1 MKFRKIGM
9 RNIKT
14 AISVSICVALAH
26 VFNREYIFYAAI
38 ASVIAMQSSVTDS
51 FKAGKNRIL
60 GTMTGAVIGFVCA
73 FISPNNIIL
82 CGVGI
87 IILIFICNSLGW
99 NKSITISCIVFLA
112 IMLNLNGRSPFMYS
126 INRIIDTFIGITVAV
141 LVNYFIL
148 PPKHWDK
155 LYDQYILAID
165 RVFIIIEEKLCNHK
179 KVNLDKLENEILKLE
194 GNLNTYTSELRI
206 RQQENVYIDKIKKII
221 NVCNEIYVHLKIIE
235 SIEKV
240 CGLNESNYVKVAD
253 MFSKEPIKE
262 KEKDEI
268 SIVFNYHVEKI
279 LNSLDKLEVIK
290 YFNKS

>member
-26 VFNREYIFYAAI
+26 VFYREYIFYAAI
-38 ASVIAMQSSVTDS
+38 ASVIAMQSSVADS

-60 GTMTGAVIGFVCA
+60 GTIVGAVIGFVCA

-165 RVFIIIEEKLCNHK
+165 RVFIIVEEKLCNHK

-194 GNLNTYTSELRI
+194 SNLNTYTSELRI
-206 RQQENVYIDKIKKII
+206 RQQENVYIDKIKRII
-221 NVCNEIYVHLKIIE
+221 NVCNEIYIHLKIIE

-240 CGLNESNYVKVAD
+240 CGLNESNYAKVAD

-268 SIVFNYHVEKI
+268 STVFNYHVEKI
-279 LNSLDKLEVIK
+279 LNLLDKLEVIK
-290 YFNKS
+290 YFNKN

>member
-60 GTMTGAVIGFVCA
+60 GTMVGAVIGFVCA

-194 GNLNTYTSELRI
+194 SNLNTYTSELRI

-240 CGLNESNYVKVAD
+240 CGLNESNYAKVVD

-290 YFNKS
+290 YFNKN

>member
-26 VFNREYIFYAAI
+26 VFNREYIFYAVI
-38 ASVIAMQSSVTDS
+38 ASVIAMQNSVADS
-51 FKAGKNRIL
+51 FKTGKNRML
-60 GTMTGAVIGFVCA
+60 GTITGAVIGFVCA

-82 CGVGI
+82 CGIGI
-87 IILIFICNSLGW
+87 IMLIFICNSLGW

-155 LYDQYILAID
+155 LYNQYILAID
-165 RVFIIIEEKLCNHK
+165 KVFIIMEEKLCNHK
-179 KVNLDKLENEILKLE
+179 RVNLDKLENEILKLKS
-194 GNLNTYTSELRI
+194 NLNAYTSEIRI
-206 RQQENVYIDKIKKII
+206 RQQKNMYVDEIKKII
-221 NVCNEIYVHLKIIE
+221 NVCNEVYIHLKIIE
-235 SIEKV
+235 SIEQV
-240 CGLNESNYVKVAD
+240 CGLNESNYARVID
-253 MFSKEPIKE
+253 MFSKEPMRE
-262 KEKDEI
+262 KENDQI
-268 SIVFNYHVEKI
+268 STVFNYHVENI
-279 LNSLDKLEVIK
+279 LNLLDKLEVIK
-290 YFNKS
+290 YLNKN

>member
-60 GTMTGAVIGFVCA
+60 GTIAGAVIGFVCA

-87 IILIFICNSLGW
+87 VILIFICNSLGW

-165 RVFIIIEEKLCNHK
+165 KVFIIIEEKLCNHK

-194 GNLNTYTSELRI
+194 SNLNTYTSELRI

-221 NVCNEIYVHLKIIE
+221 NVCNEIYIHLKIIE

-240 CGLNESNYVKVAD
+240 CGLNESNYAKVAD

-262 KEKDEI
+262 KGKDEI
-268 SIVFNYHVEKI
+268 STVFNYHVEKI
-279 LNSLDKLEVIK
+279 LNLLDKLEVIK
-290 YFNKS
+290 YFNKN

>member
-51 FKAGKNRIL
+51 FKAGKNRML
-60 GTMTGAVIGFVCA
+60 GTIVGAVIGFVCA

-112 IMLNLNGRSPFMYS
+112 IMLNLNGRTPFMYS

-194 GNLNTYTSELRI
+194 SNLNTYTSELRI

-221 NVCNEIYVHLKIIE
+221 NACNEIYIHLKIIE
-235 SIEKV
+235 AIEKV
-240 CGLNESNYVKVAD
+240 CGLNESNYAKVAD
-253 MFSKEPIKE
+253 MFSKEPMKE

-268 SIVFNYHVEKI
+268 STVFNYHVENI

-290 YFNKS
+290 YFNKN